1 MLLGRHHAL
10 PPQVLVRL
18 VFFLSVFP
26 DRCGREQTKQNKNKK
41 KKKEKR
47 KKKRKRSRVPP
58 PSTSRRYGVDSSFSS
73 RCQATRHVPTPPAAF
88 RELLIHKKFS
98 VIKKKGKKKEDD
110 DEGDLKRLGDAYE
123 RVYDALFKA
132 HKVAGSSRHN
142 RVTIVPQS
150 INGFSAALGATRSR
164 PPRERC
170 RGARALSTLSAA
182 LAARLMVEGEL
193 RGARGWMRRVVI
205 HDT

>member
-1 MLLGRHHAL
+1 
-10 PPQVLVRL
+10 VRL

-41 KKKEKR
+41 KKR
-47 KKKRKRSRVPP
+47 KKKTKTV
-58 PSTSRRYGVDSSFSS
+58 SRRYGVDSSFSS